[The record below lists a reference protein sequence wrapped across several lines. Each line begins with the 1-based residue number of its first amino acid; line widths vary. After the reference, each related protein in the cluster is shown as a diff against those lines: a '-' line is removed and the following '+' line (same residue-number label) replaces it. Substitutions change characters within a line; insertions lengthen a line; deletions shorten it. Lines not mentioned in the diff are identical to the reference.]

1 MKDKLSKVIKS
12 GKDADKRS
20 YNVTVLCSGMTPEQA
35 QDDAF
40 HYYVWKLQR
49 VIRDA
54 DDKQREEWSKKGLTL
69 HYSEVGKVVK
79 SVEQTVEAMSDEQA
93 VKAYDLLRAKF
104 AKAGKAVK

>member
-1 MKDKLSKVIKS
+1 MKDKLSKVIHS

-20 YNVTVLCSGMTPEQA
+20 YNVTVVCSGMTAEQA

-54 DDKQREEWSKKGLTL
+54 TDAQRDKWSKDGITL

-79 SVEQTVEAMSDEQA
+79 TVEQTVESMSDEQA
-93 VKAYDLLRAKF
+93 RKAYDMLKAKF
-104 AKAGKAVK
+104 GKGGK